1 MPTVAETAYPRL
13 KNQVTSREL
22 IEIYTPTSAEL
33 KLAKQHTRKKATQL
47 GFLVLL
53 KTFQRLGYFVDLTSV
68 PSSIIKHISKSTNLD
83 YSSKALLRYQLSR
96 TRWRHIAIIREHL
109 DILPYGAAARR
120 VIVTAMVQAARTKND
135 LADLVN
141 VAIEE
146 LVHYR
151 YELPVFPT
159 LAKAAKR
166 VRSLVDRAFYQEIS
180 QHLTEKVCNELDSL
194 FIAAESNSKTP
205 WNELKQDPGK
215 PILKNLKALVLR
227 LKWLLELHNYQTA
240 LLGIPSLKVKHFASE
255 AISLGA
261 ARMKRLEPYKRY
273 ALAVSLIATS
283 YARTLDDLAEMFIKR
298 MKKIHLKAKEAL
310 ELYRQE
316 HQERTD
322 HLVTTFRD
330 VLLAYSTE
338 GDAKDKLTQIETVI
352 GNNAE
357 EMLSE
362 CEAHIAYA
370 GNNYYPFLWRYYR
383 SHARHLVSDS
393 QTGRAEI
400 FNSR

>member
-1 MPTVAETAYPRL
+1 MFRHGL
-13 KNQVTSREL
+13 R
-22 IEIYTPTSAEL
+22 SAEL
-33 KLAKQHTRKKATQL
+33 VA
-47 GFLVLL
+47 L
-53 KTFQRLGYFVDLTSV
+53 KWSNVDLKGGYLAVHRVKHGHDSV
-68 PSSIIKHISKSTNLD
+68 HPLRASELRALRQLQLD
-83 YSSKALLRYQLSR
+83 YPETQY
-96 TRWRHIAIIREHL
+96 
-109 DILPYGAAARR
+109 
-120 VIVTAMVQAARTKND
+120 V
-135 LADLVN
+135 
-141 VAIEE
+141 
-146 LVHYR
+146 
-151 YELPVFPT
+151 
-159 LAKAAKR
+159 
-166 VRSLVDRAFYQEIS
+166 
-180 QHLTEKVCNELDSL
+180 
-194 FIAAESNSKTP
+194 
-205 WNELKQDPGK
+205 KQDPGK

-316 HQERTD
+316 HQDRTD
-322 HLVTTFRD
+322 RLVTTFRD

-338 GDAKDKLTQIETVI
+338 GEAKDKLTQIETVI